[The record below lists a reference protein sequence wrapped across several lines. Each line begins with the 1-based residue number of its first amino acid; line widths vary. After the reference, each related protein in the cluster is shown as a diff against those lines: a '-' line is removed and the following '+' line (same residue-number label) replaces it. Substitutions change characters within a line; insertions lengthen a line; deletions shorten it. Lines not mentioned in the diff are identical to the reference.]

1 MAFSA
6 NPVCEAADVRCHA
19 PPQAALGP
27 LLPATGS
34 VSAWSSAGLGPL
46 AALPALH
53 CLGLILLFN
62 HSWSTNHAEMHD
74 LCLPMRRVT

>member
-27 LLPATGS
+27 LLPAMGS
-34 VSAWSSAGLGPL
+34 VSAWSQ
-46 AALPALH
+46 
-53 CLGLILLFN
+53 LGLAHWQRYLL
-62 HSWSTNHAEMHD
+62 STVLDSFVYSTIHGAPTTPRCMI
-74 LCLPMRRVT
+74 CAFQ